1 MLPHGAPPIAP
12 TVIIVEPAA
21 DLLAQLRRS
30 LAAVA
35 RVVGYTDFDSAR
47 VALRHDPPAL
57 LVTNIRLGEFNGL
70 HLVLLASPPTR
81 SIVYMEPVDTVLLR
95 DAQRVGAFVE
105 STPRLL
111 RSLPSY
117 VGATLRAQDR
127 RDLSRVDRRGAAR
140 GGRRGGDEHA
150 PA

>member
-1 MLPHGAPPIAP
+1 MAHHPIAL
-12 TVIIVEPAA
+12 TVIIVEPAS
-21 DLLAQLRRS
+21 DRLSQLRRS

-35 RVVGYTDFDSAR
+35 RVTGYTDFDSAR
-47 VALRHDPPAL
+47 VALRHEPPAL
-57 LVTNIRLGEFNGL
+57 LVTNLRLGEFNGL

-81 SIVYMEPVDTVLLR
+81 SIVYMEPPDIVLLR

-105 STPRLL
+105 STPRLQ

-127 RDLSRVDRRGAAR
+127 RDVSRVDRRGEAR